1 MNDFKKRFYV
11 LLESELGNVKPLIS
25 EGAVIVEPD
34 KDEWCKSNVTDTI
47 NQICIVKTPFN
58 SDWEKCQRQIQDMAN
73 QGGYFNVIEYYEDPQ
88 ETGGFCKSV
97 WEKIKS

>member
-1 MNDFKKRFYV
+1 M
-11 LLESELGNVKPLIS
+11 ESELGNVKPLIS

-47 NQICIVKTPFN
+47 NQICIVKTPYN
-58 SDWEKCQRQIQDMAN
+58 SNWEQCKRQVQYIAN
-73 QGGYFNVIEYYEDPQ
+73 KDGYINVIKHYEDPQ

-97 WEKIKS
+97 WEKIIK